1 MGQMPNSRSNDA
13 ILVTGAAGFIGSY
26 VCEFLIE
33 KNFRIVGLDN
43 FSNGNLNNLKS
54 VTGNSNFAFIEID
67 VCDTEKLIQI
77 MKEHDFAEVWH
88 LAANTDI
95 ITSHE
100 SPIRDFKDC
109 AEATVSVLEAM
120 RQTNTKKIIFA
131 SSGSVYGELGKGLAV
146 TEDVG
151 PLKPLSTYGA
161 GKLASEG
168 FIAAYTNLYDI
179 DGFIFRFGN
188 VLGDRINHGVI
199 FDFAKKLK
207 KNPSQL
213 QILGNGRQEKNYF
226 RVGDCIN
233 GMWTISRISEAQCL
247 IINLGNSSLT
257 NVTRIAEI
265 VVEESKLENVE
276 LSVQG
281 VDLAWPGDQPIIRLN
296 CSQALKYGWSC
307 KTDSDEAVRL
317 TAGELLRK
325 AGVL

>member
-1 MGQMPNSRSNDA
+1 MNQKQNLEVKNS

-26 VCEFLIE
+26 VCEFLLE

-43 FSNGNLNNLKS
+43 FSNGTLNNLS
-54 VTGNSNFAFIEID
+54 NVTNNPNFTFIEMD
-67 VCDTEKLIQI
+67 ACNTEKLISI
-77 MKEHDFAEVWH
+77 MNEHNFAEIWH

-95 ITSHE
+95 ISSHK

-109 AEATVSVLEAM
+109 TEATVSVLEAM
-120 RQTNTKKIIFA
+120 RKTDTQKIIFA

-146 TEDVG
+146 TEDIG

-168 FIAAYTNLYDI
+168 FIAAYANLYDI
-179 DGFIFRFGN
+179 DSYVFRFGN

-207 KNPSQL
+207 SDPTQL
-213 QILGNGRQEKNYF
+213 LILGNGKQEKNYF
-226 RVGDCIN
+226 RVSDCIN
-233 GMWTISRISEAQCL
+233 GMWTISRKLAEKCL

-265 VVEESKLENVE
+265 VVEESKLKSVK

-307 KTDSDEAVRL
+307 ESDSDEAVRL
-317 TAGELLRK
+317 TARELLKK
-325 AGVL
+325 AGVI